1 MKDKD
6 FANTTVLYFN
16 GFKWNKSQWIENFLK
31 ACFRT
36 YLKIAQN
43 KDILLLNYFFAC
55 EKEQTEIVT
64 KIIFAVLLIVSGIK
78 IGPFFFVQT
87 KWKTKEPQMSYSK
100 RLYFYTTIQIQR
112 LLPTTYYWS
121 IISSNSFLRK
131 QPAMEDQLCV
141 LLLSLNWKKGPNV
154 FPAKLRTKRYFQIR
168 N

>member
-87 KWKTKEPQMSYSK
+87 KWKTKEPQC
-100 RLYFYTTIQIQR
+100 RIQND
-112 LLPTTYYWS
+112 S
-121 IISSNSFLRK
+121 ILTLRYKYNNYCKPLIS
-131 QPAMEDQLCV
+131 DQ
-141 LLLSLNWKKGPNV
+141 
-154 FPAKLRTKRYFQIR
+154 
-168 N
+168 